1 MEQISHSAVIKEIGE
16 REITVEIVSESACA
30 SCAAAGLCTAA
41 EAVKKLIKV
50 PADPHGGF
58 SVGETVDVLVRQ
70 SLGMKA
76 VAICYV
82 VPLLILLLL
91 VVSLSYTS
99 MGEVAVGLAGLGA
112 TALYYLALYLF
123 RGRIAKDYVF
133 TIKHK

>member
-1 MEQISHSAVIKEIGE
+1 MEQISHSAVVKEIGE
-16 REITVEIVSESACA
+16 KETTVEIVSESACK

-41 EAVKKLIKV
+41 EAVRKLIKV
-50 PADPHGGF
+50 PTDPNGGF
-58 SVGETVDVLVRQ
+58 LVGETVDVLVRQ

-76 VAICYV
+76 VVICYV

-99 MGEVAVGLAGLGA
+99 MGEVAVGLAGIGA
-112 TALYYLALYLF
+112 TALYYLVVYLL